1 MLLFKVHIL
10 IVKHKY
16 KRPIRIITVHRYNA
30 WINITNS
37 SMISKNNHV
46 GYLNFSIGLL
56 QFIYVIQILNLRF
69 RAY

>member
-1 MLLFKVHIL
+1 MHLIKVHIL

-16 KRPIRIITVHRYNA
+16 KRPIRILTVHRYNA
-30 WINITNS
+30 WINIKNS
-37 SMISKNNHV
+37 SKISKNNHV

-56 QFIYVIQILNLRF
+56 QFIYVIQILNPRF